1 MFNKFFISIVMVTAL
16 CCLALQPAAEA
27 ASKGKEDT
35 KISPHISA
43 VVELMSSM
51 GITKSNV
58 GEFEPRSLSTQLV
71 KVNDEG
77 DIQAYIYVEDV
88 NESNLNELEGLG
100 VAIELAN
107 DTYNIV
113 QGWVPFDGFDAVAAL
128 DFVIKITTPS
138 YGTSRAGSIQTEG
151 DAVMGS
157 DDVRSMLGIDGTGV
171 LVGAISNGVDNMAAA
186 MASGDLPGGILVNPA
201 LSGGG
206 DEGTAMLEI
215 IHDIAPG
222 AGLAFSGGFAG
233 LPTSLE
239 FVESVDFL
247 VNAGAHVIVDDVGYF
262 LQPYF
267 QDGMVALA
275 AEAAVAQGVVFVSA
289 AGNDGLAHYQ
299 GFYVDND
306 PMDDTPFVP
315 DLNPGNLHDFG
326 LADGGLSDLEMSILT
341 VGELGII
348 LQWDDEFGQSSNDYD
363 LIVLDA
369 DTLLPFVA
377 SVNPQQG
384 NEDPIEFVSIPPLG
398 EVRQFFILIDRFS
411 GAPRTLEVFFN
422 GPVFVQTFN
431 VPGDSIFGHPAAPN
445 VLGIGAV
452 PATGDMFCS
461 DAANPNQVES
471 FSSRGPS
478 TISFPAPVERQTPAV
493 VAPDGNH
500 ITGAGGFG
508 FDDGMGGF
516 VFCGTSASAP
526 HAAGV
531 AALVLEA
538 DPALTPFQVGE
549 AIRDTAVDISDGM
562 VASLSGN
569 DAVSRSLF
577 YDPNS
582 GFGRIDAF
590 AAVEAVTPE
599 PSPSPSPSP
608 TVDGN
613 GCSLA
618 STGSAA
624 AVPLYLLLP
633 AVYALGRRWR
643 LRKSA

>member
-43 VVELMSSM
+43 VVELMSLM

-58 GEFEPRSLSTQLV
+58 GEHEPRSLSTQLV

-171 LVGAISNGVDNMAAA
+171 LVGAISDGVDNMAVAQA
-186 MASGDLPGGILVNPA
+186 TGDLPGGILVNPA

-222 AGLAFSGGFAG
+222 ADLAFSGGFAG

-239 FVESVDFL
+239 FVASVDFL
-247 VNAGAHVIVDDVGYF
+247 VDAGAHVIVDDVGYF
-262 LQPYF
+262 GQPYF
-267 QDGMVALA
+267 EDGIVALA
-275 AEAAVAQGVVFVSA
+275 AEAAVAMGAVFVSA

-299 GFYVDND
+299 GFYVDTD
-306 PMDDTPFVP
+306 PMDDTPFFSGGVT
-315 DLNPGNLHDFG
+315 NLHDFG
-326 LADGGLSDLEMSILT
+326 LADGGLSDVGMSILT
-341 VGELGII
+341 TGDIGII
-348 LQWDDEFGQSSNDYD
+348 LQWNDPFGMSSNDYD
-363 LIVLDA
+363 LIVINA
-369 DTLLPFVA
+369 DTLMTFTSFDL
-377 SVNPQQG
+377 QDG
-384 NEDPIEFVSIPPLG
+384 DDDPIEVVFIPPQMG
-398 EVRQFFILIDRFS
+398 VQQFFVLIDRFS
-411 GAPRTLEVFFN
+411 GSPRTLEVFFN

-452 PATGDMFCS
+452 PATTDQFCS

-478 TISFPAPVERQTPAV
+478 TISFPAPMERQTPAV

-500 ITGAGGFG
+500 ITGTGGFG

-538 DPALTPFQVGE
+538 DPALTPIQVGE
-549 AIRDTAVDISDGM
+549 VIRDTAVDISDGM

-569 DAVSRSLF
+569 NAVSRSLF
-577 YDPNS
+577 YDTNS

-590 AAVEAVTPE
+590 AAVSAAVP
-599 PSPSPSPSP
+599 PPPPP
-608 TVDGN
+608 PVDDDDGG